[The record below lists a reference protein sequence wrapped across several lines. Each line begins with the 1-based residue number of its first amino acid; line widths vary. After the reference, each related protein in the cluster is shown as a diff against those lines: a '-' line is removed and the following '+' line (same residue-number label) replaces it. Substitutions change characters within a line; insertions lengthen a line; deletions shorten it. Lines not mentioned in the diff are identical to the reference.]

1 MLTVLEKI
9 LPARPG
15 HLRPCPAGAEG
26 GVAGAAAA
34 SEQARWQLHEARKA
48 RRRAAALARL
58 LAAVAGPLNELAALE
73 GTTGRPCAWTAP
85 SSRT

>member
-1 MLTVLEKI
+1 LGTALVEV

-34 SEQARWQLHEARKA
+34 SEPARWQPHEARKA

-85 SSRT
+85 SGRT

>member
-1 MLTVLEKI
+1 LLTGLEKV

-34 SEQARWQLHEARKA
+34 SEQARWRLHEARKA
-48 RRRAAALARL
+48 RRRAAAPARL

-85 SSRT
+85 PSRT